1 MKCLGSD
8 EMQGEK
14 LRSKFLGCLL
24 GVAVGDALGACRER
38 RQMAQEGEIESL
50 IKKLGQLTY
59 TDDTHMT
66 IGVAESLVDS
76 QGFHGEHMVQTFIRN
91 YEVEPWRG
99 YGPGPPRIFQM
110 IRAGEP
116 WDRAA
121 SKLYKGGSFGNGS
134 AMRVAPIG
142 LLYSTD
148 PAKLR
153 EVAYKSSML
162 THCHELG
169 KEGAALEAY
178 AVALATNTEPNREL
192 EQEAFMAKLYNFT
205 QHYLYRRKIAGIKAL
220 LDEKDRAKVVSVL
233 GNGVEALNSVPT
245 AIYSF
250 LKHPKSYKDC
260 VLYAISLGGDTDT
273 IAAMAGA
280 ISGAY
285 LGAEA
290 ISDSWRARL
299 ENRHYIELLAGKL
312 WQLATSWKS
321 KR

>member
-1 MKCLGSD
+1 
-8 EMQGEK
+8 MQGEK

-24 GVAVGDALGACRER
+24 GVALGDALGACWEGRA
-38 RQMAQEGEIESL
+38 MSQEGGIEYL
-50 IKKLGQLTY
+50 ADKLGRLTY

-76 QGFHGEHMVQTFIRN
+76 KGFSGEHMVPTFIRN
-91 YEVEPWRG
+91 YEAEPWRG
-99 YGPGPPRIFQM
+99 YGPGPPRIFRM

-142 LLYSTD
+142 LLYSSN

-153 EVAYKSSML
+153 EVAYKSSII
-162 THCHELG
+162 THSHELG

-192 EQEAFMAKLYNFT
+192 EQEAFTQELYDFT
-205 QHYLYRRKIAGIKAL
+205 QHHLYKQKIACIKEL

-233 GNGVEALNSVPT
+233 GNSVEALNSVPT

-250 LKHPKSYKDC
+250 LRHPKSYKDC

-285 LGAEA
+285 LGAAA
-290 ISDSWRARL
+290 IPQRWRAKL
-299 ENRHYIELLAGKL
+299 ENRHYIELLAEKL
-312 WQLATSWKS
+312 WQLATS
-321 KR
+321 